1 MRRSCSPERT
11 KRADLPAVESESTED
26 LFLAPRQVRSDA
38 AEASRHLECSHLEVR
53 AGFVPVLEKTVGNV
67 VSHAVIVSHQST

>member
-11 KRADLPAVESESTED
+11 ERADFSAVEAESTED

-38 AEASRHLECSHLEVR
+38 AQASRHLECSHLEVR
-53 AGFVPVLEKTVGNV
+53 AGFVPVLEETIGNV
-67 VSHAVIVSHQST
+67 VSHAVIVTHQSP